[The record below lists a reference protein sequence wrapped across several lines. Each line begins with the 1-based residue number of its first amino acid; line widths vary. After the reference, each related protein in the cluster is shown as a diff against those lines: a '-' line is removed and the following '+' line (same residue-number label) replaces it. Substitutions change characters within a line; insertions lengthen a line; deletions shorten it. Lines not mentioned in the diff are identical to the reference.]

1 MTQPNIGIEEGNNY
15 LQLQNMNFNAKRNN
29 KISELER
36 QTIISNNLLVSKDNL
51 KERQNT
57 ENEKKTEILNEI
69 KINKFFI
76 IFAFCCI
83 RKRKNMN
90 SIALEEGIN
99 LISKRL
105 DVLNIF
111 KRLYYDE
118 KLQKDIIKG
127 TEEVAMSERCKE
139 KLS

>member
-1 MTQPNIGIEEGNNY
+1 
-15 LQLQNMNFNAKRNN
+15 
-29 KISELER
+29 
-36 QTIISNNLLVSKDNL
+36 
-51 KERQNT
+51 
-57 ENEKKTEILNEI
+57 
-69 KINKFFI
+69 
-76 IFAFCCI
+76 
-83 RKRKNMN
+83 MN

>member
-1 MTQPNIGIEEGNNY
+1 M
-15 LQLQNMNFNAKRNN
+15 MKNF
-29 KISELER
+29 
-36 QTIISNNLLVSKDNL
+36 
-51 KERQNT
+51 
-57 ENEKKTEILNEI
+57 
-69 KINKFFI
+69 
-76 IFAFCCI
+76 
-83 RKRKNMN
+83 
-90 SIALEEGIN
+90 N

-139 KLS
+139 KL